1 LHKHFPEKP
10 HARLLL
16 LLAITIGLPA
26 CRGFFVDPTLKA
38 ITVTPQTPSVST
50 GNNLQMTAT
59 GTYDDGSTKK
69 ITGSVSW
76 SSSNAAVFTVSSA
89 GLIKGNE
96 PGRAT
101 VTATSATISGS
112 TSVTVTVANLV
123 SIEITPTNSSINSG
137 ETQQYKAV
145 GTLDDGTQVDITD
158 SVNWSSS
165 NTSVATISSTGLA
178 TAVARGTSYI
188 VATSGSM
195 TSNTAVLRVN

>member
-1 LHKHFPEKP
+1 
-10 HARLLL
+10 LLL
-16 LLAITIGLPA
+16 FLAITIGLPG

-38 ITVTPQTPSVST
+38 ITVTPQTPSVSIGST
-50 GNNLQMTAT
+50 LQMTAT

-76 SSSNAAVFTVSSA
+76 STSNAAVFTVSSA

-123 SIEITPTNSSINSG
+123 SIEITPTNSSINSD
-137 ETQQYKAV
+137 ETLQYKAV

-178 TAVARGTSYI
+178 TAITSGTTYI
-188 VATSGSM
+188 VATSGSI
-195 TSNTAVLRVN
+195 TSNTAVLTVN